1 MSQEC
6 VCVPKASQLMQ
17 SKCRLAKR
25 PYIDELNEQS
35 KNDTLPSLVVPSKN
49 EKLPGVLLKAE
60 APEHVSSL
68 LLYC

>member
-1 MSQEC
+1 
-6 VCVPKASQLMQ
+6 MQ

-25 PYIDELNEQS
+25 LCVDLLNEQS
-35 KNDTLPSLVVPSKN
+35 KNDKLPSLVVPSKN

-60 APEHVSSL
+60 APEHISSL